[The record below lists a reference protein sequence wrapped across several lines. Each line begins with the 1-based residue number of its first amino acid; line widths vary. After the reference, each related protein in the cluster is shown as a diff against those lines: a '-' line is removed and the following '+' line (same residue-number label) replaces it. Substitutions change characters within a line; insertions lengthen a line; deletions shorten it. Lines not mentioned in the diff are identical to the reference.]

1 MTWIFLSTGSSGG
14 MTMSFEAR
22 SGQTVVFNGVVF
34 VVGLSV
40 VEEEVVVRGL
50 TVTTDFGTVLILV
63 GLVVVLVV

>member
-1 MTWIFLSTGSSGG
+1 
-14 MTMSFEAR
+14 MSFEAR